1 MNAGCC
7 NAKLTELIQRL
18 KARAEAEKNP
28 DVRRGLMIAI
38 YYAKEEAEWRNTA
51 ERVNIG

>member
-1 MNAGCC
+1 MNGCC
-7 NAKLTELIQRL
+7 NALIQRL

-38 YYAKEEAEWRNTA
+38 YEAKEESR
-51 ERVNIG
+51 

>member
-7 NAKLTELIQRL
+7 NACLTELIQRL

-38 YYAKEEAEWRNTA
+38 YFAKEETE
-51 ERVNIG
+51 